1 MKKLIAFFLVI
12 LLLASAT
19 GCAGTTVVIGNCT
32 CPTQGQTPP
41 PAPAVGNLKTG
52 LAIITGI
59 GKSKDGV
66 ADYDVSIAAV
76 TVDDQG
82 IIRDCVI
89 DSIGT
94 SVKFDATGNPA
105 EFDPNKAILTKT
117 ELGSSY
123 GMVASGS
130 KYEWYQQADALAQY
144 AVGKTVA
151 QLRSGAV
158 GEAGKPTDADLAA
171 SASIYLGGYVDA
183 IEKAVNNAKHL
194 GANAGDTLKLA
205 VTSSM
210 KAEAGL
216 SELNTDVVALTM
228 KDGVITSCALDAVQ
242 AKVTFSETGTLT
254 ADTSKAVPTKNEL
267 GAAYGMVQYAGAKF
281 EWNEQAANFAA
292 YVTGKTP
299 AQVAGIAVS
308 EEQKPADADLLA
320 SVTIKINGFQA
331 LIAKAAQ

>member
-12 LLLASAT
+12 LLLASVT

-32 CPTQGQTPP
+32 CPTQAQTPP

-254 ADTSKAVPTKNEL
+254 ADTSKAVLTKNEL